1 MLIFN
6 TEKKQFK
13 QIGMKRN
20 IVITD
25 YDYVRLGNLIGSIKK
40 TKKEELSNLTLLCE
54 EIARA
59 ERVNPKE
66 IEPDFVTMNSLIEV
80 VDLDNGKV
88 MTIKLVYPNEAD
100 FRKGN
105 ISILSLLGSALLG
118 YRVGSI
124 IKFDAPLGE
133 KNIRIKNIIYQPE
146 ANGAFD
152 V

>member
-1 MLIFN
+1 
-6 TEKKQFK
+6 
-13 QIGMKRN
+13 MKRS
-20 IVITD
+20 IIITD

-40 TKKEELSNLTLLCE
+40 TKNEELNNLTILCE

-88 MTIKLVYPNEAD
+88 MTIKLVYPKDAD

-105 ISILSLLGSALLG
+105 ISILSL
-118 YRVGSI
+118 
-124 IKFDAPLGE
+124 
-133 KNIRIKNIIYQPE
+133 
-146 ANGAFD
+146 
-152 V
+152 

>member
-1 MLIFN
+1 
-6 TEKKQFK
+6 
-13 QIGMKRN
+13 MKRN
-20 IVITD
+20 IIITD
-25 YDYVRLGNLIGSIKK
+25 NDYVRLGSLIGSIKK
-40 TKKEELSNLTLLCE
+40 TKNEELNNLTVLCE

-59 ERVNPKE
+59 EKVNPKK
-66 IEPDFVTMNSLIEV
+66 IEPDLVTMNSLIEV
-80 VDLDNGKV
+80 IDLDNDKV
-88 MTIKLVYPNEAD
+88 MTIRLVYPKDAD

-133 KNIRIKNIIYQPE
+133 KKIRIKNIIYQPE
-146 ANGAFD
+146 ANGVFD

>member
-1 MLIFN
+1 M
-6 TEKKQFK
+6 EKKQFK
-13 QIGMKRN
+13 QIEMKSN
-20 IVITD
+20 IIITD
-25 YDYVRLGNLIGSIKK
+25 YDYVRLGNLIGSIKR
-40 TKKEELSNLTLLCE
+40 TKNEELSNLTILCE

-66 IEPDFVTMNSLIEV
+66 IEPDFITMNSLIEV

-88 MTIKLVYPNEAD
+88 MTIKLVYPKDAD

-133 KNIRIKNIIYQPE
+133 KKIRIKSIIYQPE
-146 ANGAFD
+146 ANGVFD
-152 V
+152 I

>member
-1 MLIFN
+1 
-6 TEKKQFK
+6 
-13 QIGMKRN
+13 MKRN
-20 IVITD
+20 IIITD

-40 TKKEELSNLTLLCE
+40 AKNEELSNLTILCE

-66 IEPDFVTMNSLIEV
+66 IEPDFVTMNSQVEV
-80 VDLDNGKV
+80 IDLDNGKV
-88 MTIKLVYPNEAD
+88 MTIKLVYPKDAD

-133 KNIRIKNIIYQPE
+133 KRIRIKSIIYQPE
-146 ANGAFD
+146 ANGVFD

>member
-1 MLIFN
+1 
-6 TEKKQFK
+6 
-13 QIGMKRN
+13 MKRN
-20 IVITD
+20 IIITD
-25 YDYVRLGNLIGSIKK
+25 LDYVRLGNLIGSIKK
-40 TKKEELSNLTLLCE
+40 TKNEEISNLTILCE

-59 ERVNPKE
+59 ERINPKE
-66 IEPDFVTMNSLIEV
+66 IEPDFVTMNSIIEV

-88 MTIKLVYPNEAD
+88 MTIRLVYPKDAD

-133 KNIRIKNIIYQPE
+133 KKIRIKNIIYQPE
-146 ANGAFD
+146 ANGVFD
-152 V
+152 I

>member
-1 MLIFN
+1 M
-6 TEKKQFK
+6 KK
-13 QIGMKRN
+13 N
-20 IVITD
+20 IIITD

-66 IEPDFVTMNSLIEV
+66 IEPDFVTMNSIIEV

-133 KNIRIKNIIYQPE
+133 KKIRIKNIIYQPE

>member
-1 MLIFN
+1 
-6 TEKKQFK
+6 
-13 QIGMKRN
+13 MKR
-20 IVITD
+20 IIIITD

-40 TKKEELSNLTLLCE
+40 TKNEELSNLTILCE

-59 ERVNPKE
+59 ERVNSKE

-80 VDLDNGKV
+80 VDLDNEKV
-88 MTIKLVYPNEAD
+88 MTIKLVYPKDAD

-133 KNIRIKNIIYQPE
+133 KKIRIKNIIYQPE
-146 ANGAFD
+146 ANGVFD
-152 V
+152 I

>member
-1 MLIFN
+1 
-6 TEKKQFK
+6 
-13 QIGMKRN
+13 MKRN
-20 IVITD
+20 IIITD

-40 TKKEELSNLTLLCE
+40 AKNEEISNLTILCE

-66 IEPDFVTMNSLIEV
+66 IEPDFVTMNSLVEII
-80 VDLDNGKV
+80 DLDNGKV
-88 MTIKLVYPNEAD
+88 MTVRLVYPKDAD

-124 IKFDAPLGE
+124 IRFDAPLGE
-133 KNIRIKNIIYQPE
+133 KKIRIKSIIYQPE
-146 ANGAFD
+146 ANGVFD
-152 V
+152 I

>member
-1 MLIFN
+1 
-6 TEKKQFK
+6 
-13 QIGMKRN
+13 MKRN
-20 IVITD
+20 IIITD
-25 YDYVRLGNLIGSIKK
+25 NDYVRLGSLIGSIKK
-40 TKKEELSNLTLLCE
+40 TKNEELNNLTVLCE

-59 ERVNPKE
+59 EKVNPKE
-66 IEPDFVTMNSLIEV
+66 IEPDLVTMNSLIEV
-80 VDLDNGKV
+80 IDLDNDKV
-88 MTIKLVYPNEAD
+88 MTIRLVYPKDAD

-133 KNIRIKNIIYQPE
+133 KKIRIKNIIYQPE
-146 ANGAFD
+146 ANGVFD